1 MARVTTFKKCLS
13 IMIDIEKYLTKKE
26 EITIDATQG
35 SNTIVNLNT
44 FERHRSGIVDKI
56 DNDGLQIIK
65 VLEPGN
71 NAHAIVLVK
80 NKFLEKGWSLFDANG
95 KQFFPFKIMD
105 NSTDVTQDYLE
116 VTGRRSL
123 NYGSEVNNPGYCGTI
138 SVIFMI
144 FFSKNKDDPEWPNKW
159 YEVGKK
165 LSTQISY
172 SQGTYANNLASQ
184 IQLYLSNVRNIND
197 NVIDEIYQIINDYL
211 YELDDNL
218 YTNTKKK
225 QKISGGVRTSKKK
238 TQKPNKQYDPKY
250 CYKHSFLLDSKER
263 CKDKLYGP
271 CGKNIYLENGQ
282 YFYCRNYKPLIGKS
296 RCDYLSTVKKRQGIC
311 SNQDLTKQQQDLIKK
326 FTTKTKGE
334 LVSRLTQLKKLGYT
348 QQIYDGI
355 LTPLADNAEFLNPQQ
370 KDKLKKRLLTETK
383 EAERIETLA
392 RQDLKRLEDKE
403 FETKIRERLKTLRE
417 TQGGTKKKHKK
428 KSIKKKKRKSI

>member
-80 NKFLEKGWSLFDANG
+80 NKFLKKGWSLFDANG

-211 YELDDNL
+211 DELDNNVG
-218 YTNTKKK
+218 TRKK
-225 QKISGGVRTSKKK
+225 QRITGGVRTSKKK
-238 TQKPNKQYDPKY
+238 TQKLNKQYDPKN
-250 CYKHSFLLDSKER
+250 CDKQSVLLKNKEECREKSF
-263 CKDKLYGP
+263 GT
-271 CGKNIYLENGQ
+271 CGKNIYFEKGQ
-282 YFYCRNYKPLIGKS
+282 YFYCRSYNPPLIGS
-296 RCDYLSTVKKRQGIC
+296 PGCDYLSTVRRKPGIC
-311 SNQDLTKQQQDLIKK
+311 RNQDSIKQQQDLIKK
-326 FTTKTKGE
+326 LTTKTQKE
-334 LVSRLTQLKKLGYT
+334 LVSKLTELKKIRIYT
-348 QQIYDGI
+348 TN
-355 LTPLADNAEFLNPQQ
+355 L
-370 KDKLKKRLLTETK
+370 
-383 EAERIETLA
+383 
-392 RQDLKRLEDKE
+392 
-403 FETKIRERLKTLRE
+403 
-417 TQGGTKKKHKK
+417 
-428 KSIKKKKRKSI
+428 